1 MVDSIEARC
10 SSGDSRKTGICE
22 DGNLTTNAGRSC
34 PSNPLTWFSLLWRIF
49 YIVQSAGSMLVWQIT
64 KYSAADT
71 SREDGSFRIEQVPQP
86 RPAEWRNRNQTD
98 QWQKSKCTDAD
109 DGVTG
114 TWQWSQ
120 RRRYFCLWFPGWR
133 WWISTNKASS
143 KLIWAGKC
151 V

>member
-10 SSGDSRKTGICE
+10 SSGDSKKTGICE

-34 PSNPLTWFSLLWRIF
+34 PSNPLTWFSLLWRTF

-71 SREDGSFRIEQVPQP
+71 SREDWSFRIEQVSQP

-98 QWQKSKCTDAD
+98 QWQKSKVAGALMLTMGSLGPGSDHRGEGTLVFGFQD
-109 DGVTG
+109 EDGGSLLTK
-114 TWQWSQ
+114 QA
-120 RRRYFCLWFPGWR
+120 P
-133 WWISTNKASS
+133 N
-143 KLIWAGKC
+143 
-151 V
+151 